1 MSKQLSLPV
10 LLKEQLTFD
19 NFVAAENQQLVDH
32 LISVATSI
40 DKTSGYPWL
49 TYCFAETGLG
59 KSHLLFATCYLAEQQ
74 QQSCVYL
81 SFRDKRHLAVEML
94 EGLEAYD
101 LICLD
106 DIEYI
111 EDDLPW
117 QIALFDLIN
126 RVKEQGDVRLILC
139 ARFPLQS
146 LPLQLPDLLSRLS
159 WGVSFRVATLDEIDR
174 CKALILRAEQRGLVM
189 SVDVAK
195 FLLNHLQRDLSALIK
210 CLDKLDELSLQQQ
223 RKLTIP
229 FVKSTLNL

>member
-10 LLKEQLTFD
+10 LLKDQLTFD
-19 NFVAAENQQLVDH
+19 NFVAGENQQLVDH
-32 LISVATSI
+32 LFSVATSI
-40 DKTSGYPWL
+40 DKTSAYPWL

-59 KSHLLFATCYLAEQQ
+59 KSHLLFATCFLAEQYQ
-74 QQSCVYL
+74 QRCVYL
-81 SFRDKRHLAVEML
+81 SFRDKQHLAVEML

-126 RVKEQGDVRLILC
+126 RVKEHGDVRLILC

-146 LPLQLPDLLSRLS
+146 LPLELPDLLSRLS
-159 WGVSFRVATLDEIDR
+159 WGVSFRVVMLNEVER

-189 SVDVAK
+189 PLEVAK
-195 FLLNHLQRDLSALIK
+195 FLLNHLQRDLPALIK

>member
-10 LLKEQLTFD
+10 LLKDQLSFE
-19 NFVAAENQQLVDH
+19 NFVVGDNQQLLDH
-32 LISVATSI
+32 LISVAKAEDQTAN
-40 DKTSGYPWL
+40 YPWL

-59 KSHLLFATCYLAEQQ
+59 KSHLLFATCFVAEQH

-81 SFRDKRHLAVEML
+81 SFRDKQHLAVEML

-101 LICLD
+101 LVCLD
-106 DIEYI
+106 DIECI
-111 EDDLPW
+111 EQDLPW

-126 RVKEQGDVRLILC
+126 RVKEQDNTRLILC
-139 ARFPLQS
+139 SRFPLQA
-146 LPLQLPDLLSRLS
+146 LPLELPDLLSRLS
-159 WGVSFRVATLDEIDR
+159 WGVSFRVAVLNELER
-174 CKALILRAEQRGLVM
+174 CQALILRAEQRGLLM
-189 SVDVAK
+189 PLEVARY
-195 FLLNHLQRDLSALIK
+195 LLNHLQRDLPALIK